1 MIDVGWEMVT
11 QYRIG
16 ACIAAGLVEKVY
28 ELKAQ
33 FVASMGVSECL
44 GEMPGIAVSYGC
56 AVWLMQRKQSPAN
69 NAPAL
74 NYTNGIVGL
83 QGYVERRASM
93 LQFLGIKKL

>member
-33 FVASMGVSECL
+33 SVTEMRIAECL
-44 GEMPGIAVSYGC
+44 GEMPGIAV
-56 AVWLMQRKQSPAN
+56 AN
-69 NAPAL
+69 GSA
-74 NYTNGIVGL
+74 VGL
-83 QGYVERRASM
+83 M
-93 LQFLGIKKL
+93 LRQ